1 MCRDTDITKDYG
13 SILAREAWQII
24 SLGKA
29 AALTLVKHKL
39 FSKGQQDTPTSPQA
53 VEIPTCPTHNTPNSY
68 WHHKAPQNSVHTK
81 CCSSPP
87 RDRHVLHKVTLQ
99 RPKGRNN
106 ATFIAK
112 CYDEMRAFLKIA
124 RFFPPPHFTGYI
136 FFSNTQN
143 ELLAL
148 FISVEL

>member
-53 VEIPTCPTHNTPNSY
+53 VFNTDTWKYQPVPLTTHPTPINITRRR
-68 WHHKAPQNSVHTK
+68 K
-81 CCSSPP
+81 
-87 RDRHVLHKVTLQ
+87 TL
-99 RPKGRNN
+99 
-106 ATFIAK
+106 
-112 CYDEMRAFLKIA
+112 C
-124 RFFPPPHFTGYI
+124 
-136 FFSNTQN
+136 TQN
-143 ELLAL
+143 VALHLLETDTY
-148 FISVEL
+148 STK